1 MVIILCTLLDYV
13 NKKYGEITPS
23 VASELMVERKDTLVN
38 SGLKIMNIIFFFNC
52 LLARP
57 SLTWI

>member
-23 VASELMVERKDTLVN
+23 VASELMVECKDTFVN
-38 SGLKIMNIIFFFNC
+38 SGLKIMIIIFFPTVYWHDLCF
-52 LLARP
+52 LRF
-57 SLTWI
+57 